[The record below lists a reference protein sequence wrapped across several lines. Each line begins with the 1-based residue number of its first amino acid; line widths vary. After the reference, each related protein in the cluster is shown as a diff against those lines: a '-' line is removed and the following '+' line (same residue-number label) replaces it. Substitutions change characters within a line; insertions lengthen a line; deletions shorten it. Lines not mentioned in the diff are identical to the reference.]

1 MNADWWSLPF
11 AGQGQATTIAPTEPP
26 ARGPFSK
33 ARRKGQRAAP
43 KPVREPMGFRVPGP
57 SNKERST

>member
-11 AGQGQATTIAPTEPP
+11 AGQGQATTIAPTEPRQ
-26 ARGPFSK
+26 RGPFSK
-33 ARRKGQRAAP
+33 ARRKGLPVAP
-43 KPVREPMGFRVPGP
+43 KSAREPMGFRIPGA